1 MAENYKKKF
10 DRASS
15 LVEKLIKENN
25 DKNEL
30 IEKLKAEKR
39 ELEETRYNP
48 YHNPTN
54 GRFTSPNSGSGGVL
68 YVEKGKAGKGAYV
81 FEQDF
86 DDAEYAKWLA
96 NKIQAERTS
105 RLQNLVSAGRK
116 NAEQGGTNEPKKQ
129 ASSSDANKTIKADKI
144 TKEIPK
150 ERLKKQLST
159 EELAK
164 LRAET
169 AAYYKNKLVELDR
182 RKEENLKK
190 YKSGE
195 IDINAYNCTAASIAD
210 AQKLYSKSVQR
221 YESETRE
228 LKDFS
233 GVIIAVDFD
242 NTLAFTRYPEILSP
256 NYEVIDFVHNA
267 KAGGATIILWTC
279 RDGEALQAAL
289 EWCDNNNVPI
299 DYVNENAPER
309 VKIYGSDCRKISA
322 DIYIDDKAVSVE
334 DVAAFV

>member
-1 MAENYKKKF
+1 MNENYKKKF
-10 DRASS
+10 DCASS

-48 YHNPTN
+48 YHDPTN
-54 GRFTSPNSGSGGVL
+54 GRFTSPNSGSDGVL
-68 YVEKGKAGKGAYV
+68 YVEKGQAGKGAYV

-96 NKIQAERTS
+96 NKIQTDRAS

-116 NAEQGGTNEPKKQ
+116 NAEQGGTNELKKQ
-129 ASSSDANKTIKADKI
+129 ASSSDANKTIKI
-144 TKEIPK
+144 NKEK
-150 ERLKKQLST
+150 
-159 EELAK
+159 LAK
-164 LRAET
+164 LKAET
-169 AAYYKNKLVELDR
+169 AAHYDEKITQF
-182 RKEENLKK
+182 RKQKSEIAKK
-190 YKSGE
+190 YQTGE
-195 IDINAYNCTAASIAD
+195 LSVIRYNLQMALVD
-210 AQKLYSKSVQR
+210 AEEKLYLERVRKLIN
-221 YESETRE
+221 ETRE
-228 LKDFS
+228 MKDFN

-256 NYEVIDFVHNA
+256 NYEVIDFVQNA
-267 KAGGATIILWTC
+267 KAGGAIIILWTC

-334 DVAAFV
+334 YVAAFV